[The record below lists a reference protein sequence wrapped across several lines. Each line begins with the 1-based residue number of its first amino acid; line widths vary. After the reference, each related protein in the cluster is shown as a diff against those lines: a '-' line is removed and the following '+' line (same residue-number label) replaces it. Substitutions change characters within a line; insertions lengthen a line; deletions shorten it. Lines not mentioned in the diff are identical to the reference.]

1 MTPPNEY
8 PLNNKRPSGTEDNFY
23 TSKRPFSSV
32 PNSATNGSW
41 IAYSNVRNEDP
52 APGSLKQQNVFHPQT
67 ISSLIHEDTSSQSP
81 ETTDSNQPLYTGSNS
96 QSSKPRIRV
105 AKACDRCK
113 YKKTK
118 CDGMN
123 PCQACVKHK
132 LPCIYTPSA
141 FTKGREPSNT
151 DSDPANP
158 EHVNKDGSA
167 ISAESLSAAVE
178 SANEM
183 KTMPE
188 KRTAII
194 GINKPAILARL
205 RDRITVLENDLARLA
220 HQVQTEN
227 NNKPKIE
234 PSHLD
239 KSVAPPMIFN
249 PNPLLGQAKKSSPR
263 LKYLYRVSGPNKSSD
278 YAESE
283 NPGDNLEQELKCALR
298 NHKSKMRYS
307 RRYAN
312 YLPFRMGTA
321 LTETLP
327 EDMKKK
333 VNVPRVQ
340 CYGWNM
346 SGVHYLKPRVIPAPQ
361 SNIPEKMARELLSYF
376 FKNINPLFSILH
388 EPMFM
393 EQYDA
398 YLLSPDKREC
408 RLFMAIY
415 HVVCAI
421 SMRFREVSKNDHYE
435 QGLEERLFDDGYATL
450 QAFSFEW
457 ESLEIVQGYLLLSLY
472 LRACHRQPSAWG
484 ALGTAIRMARGMGLM
499 YKMQPTVFPSEYDT
513 LRHER
518 IFWACFVMDRTLCIE
533 TGRHFSFRE
542 DSITIPFP
550 HYYIDDGWQTPISNA
565 LLRFCLSLGD
575 LVFDRDLNLNTND
588 LASIKARLIT
598 WNEGMADF
606 GFNSDTE
613 LDKHNLPPALTGH
626 LRLCYY
632 NSLFFIHMRTVF
644 GLLGSQWDTP
654 HLDKQLYVMCVKGV
668 VDVTTTLSKLGQ
680 LKTPWWLVLSNLYY
694 AGCVSLLLI
703 YNQVNTIEMGEALH
717 KILELITEL
726 VNDGRFSMA
735 RECLWSLKMLN
746 HMVKLKFG
754 QTQEMLESLGIDPP
768 PKSLSK
774 INRDRF
780 TSMGYLDPQGR
791 EILQINME
799 NKQLSEE
806 REQHQEQHSSEQQQ
820 QQLLHQQLPQQQF
833 SLHPPSQNQPQT
845 FSDLNSTFP
854 LVFDTNT
861 AGLSVMTEFP
871 AFDGVTQEARAD
883 TQMSL
888 DWFNNWDWDV
898 REFDMAGA
906 SQGANSNIGN
916 MS

>member
-1 MTPPNEY
+1 
-8 PLNNKRPSGTEDNFY
+8 
-23 TSKRPFSSV
+23 
-32 PNSATNGSW
+32 
-41 IAYSNVRNEDP
+41 
-52 APGSLKQQNVFHPQT
+52 
-67 ISSLIHEDTSSQSP
+67 
-81 ETTDSNQPLYTGSNS
+81 
-96 QSSKPRIRV
+96 
-105 AKACDRCK
+105 
-113 YKKTK
+113 
-118 CDGMN
+118 MN

-132 LPCIYTPSA
+132 LPCIYIPSA
-141 FTKGREPSNT
+141 FTKGGEPSKTESNLT
-151 DSDPANP
+151 NP
-158 EHVNKDGSA
+158 ERVNGDGSA
-167 ISAESLSAAVE
+167 ISAKSLSAAVE

-194 GINKPAILARL
+194 GINKPAIMARL

-227 NNKPKIE
+227 NNKLKME
-234 PSHLD
+234 SSQSD
-239 KSVAPPMIFN
+239 KSAVPPLIFT
-249 PNPLLGQAKKSSPR
+249 PNPLVGQAKKPSPR
-263 LKYLYRVSGPNKSSD
+263 FKYLYRVSGPNKSSD

-283 NPGDNLEQELKCALR
+283 NPGENTEQELKDGFR
-298 NHKSKMRYS
+298 NHKAKMRYS

-312 YLPFRMGTA
+312 FLPFRMGVA

-327 EDMKKK
+327 ENMKKK
-333 VNVPRVQ
+333 VKVPRVQ

-361 SNIPEKMARELLSYF
+361 SNLPEKMARELLSYF

-421 SMRFREVSKNDHYE
+421 SMRFREVSENDHYE
-435 QGLEERLFDDGYATL
+435 QGLEEQLFDDGYSTL

-457 ESLEIVQGYLLLSLY
+457 ESLEIVQGYLLLCLY

-484 ALGTAIRMARGMGLM
+484 ALGTAIRMSRGMGLM
-499 YKMQPTVFPSEYDT
+499 HKMQLTVFCTEYDT
-513 LRHER
+513 LKHER
-518 IFWACFVMDRTLCIE
+518 VFWACFVMDRTLCVE

-550 HYYIDDGWQTPISNA
+550 HYYIDDGWQTPLSNA

-606 GFNSDTE
+606 HFNSDTE
-613 LDKHNLPPALTGH
+613 LDKHKLPPALIGH

-644 GLLGSQWDTP
+644 GLLGCQWETP
-654 HLDKQLYVMCVKGV
+654 HMDRQLYVMCVKGV

-680 LKTPWWLVLSNLYY
+680 LKTPWWLVLSNLYH

-703 YNQVNTIEMGEALH
+703 YNQVNIIEMGQALH

-726 VNDGRFSMA
+726 VDDGHFSMA

-746 HMVKLKFG
+746 YMVKLKFD
-754 QTQEMLESLGIDPP
+754 QSKKMLESLGIDLP
-768 PKSLSK
+768 PKSLAE

-780 TSMGYLDPQGR
+780 TSMGCLDPQGH
-791 EILQINME
+791 EILQINIE
-799 NKQLSEE
+799 DKRVSEE
-806 REQHQEQHSSEQQQ
+806 KQRHQEQKPLGQQ
-820 QQLLHQQLPQQQF
+820 QQLPHQQLPQQQI
-833 SLHPPSQNQPQT
+833 SSQPPLQSQNQPPA
-845 FSDLNSTFP
+845 FGDLNSMFP
-854 LVFDTNT
+854 LIFDTNT
-861 AGLSVMTEFP
+861 AGLSVMTEYP
-871 AFDGVTQEARAD
+871 AFDGGIQEARAD

-888 DWFNNWDWDV
+888 DWFSNWDWDV
-898 REFDMAGA
+898 REFEMTGA
-906 SQGANSNIGN
+906 PQSMDSNIGN
-916 MS
+916 MP